1 MVLNIHARRDG
12 FGASSSEWKRK
23 TIESFAYDQL
33 VKQEL
38 LPTRPTT
45 LHNYEGLRQQLV
57 ATQRMRRYGGDD
69 EKWNFGAGYE
79 RLDGLTFAVE
89 RMGRLP
95 MVVFARFGH
104 EWLQCQRIGSRT
116 GSRCRRPGS
125 SQDSYPNEVH
135 VYAGERWLEGP
146 PGSDQWSPVD
156 VTQWPWQQR
165 EYLKVSQV
173 PDCNL
178 IQASIHPGGTWTEAP
193 DEDQVTLDNH
203 SCCGSSSSFSQ
214 RSSTVELEVSA
225 DGTILT
231 LPDKFEADKIVDEP
245 QVEKV
250 KGKPKTTRVGAAD
263 GDLKK
268 SPHEYLDEYNR
279 GSAELDKPLQLFP
292 GELVSDLLSATRP
305 DADEADR
312 AGRIVTSTNC
322 FEVPTTASSTTSP
335 LAHHF
340 LVLPLRDTVATAQP
354 GTSAKM
360 LCLGT
365 GFFALVVVGG
375 LVVRKVLLRGGGD
388 LKKTDARTR
397 GIWAA
402 ARHKMKSHDAWS
414 ILPSRDGNE
423 SHLV

>member
-1 MVLNIHARRDG
+1 MRTTLFWGPEFQARNGLVLNIHARRDG

-146 PGSDQWSPVD
+146 PGSDHWSPVD

-178 IQASIHPGGTWTEAP
+178 IQA
-193 DEDQVTLDNH
+193 V
-203 SCCGSSSSFSQ
+203 F
-214 RSSTVELEVSA
+214 
-225 DGTILT
+225 IL
-231 LPDKFEADKIVDEP
+231 
-245 QVEKV
+245 
-250 KGKPKTTRVGAAD
+250 
-263 GDLKK
+263 
-268 SPHEYLDEYNR
+268 
-279 GSAELDKPLQLFP
+279 
-292 GELVSDLLSATRP
+292 
-305 DADEADR
+305 
-312 AGRIVTSTNC
+312 
-322 FEVPTTASSTTSP
+322 
-335 LAHHF
+335 
-340 LVLPLRDTVATAQP
+340 
-354 GTSAKM
+354 
-360 LCLGT
+360 
-365 GFFALVVVGG
+365 
-375 LVVRKVLLRGGGD
+375 
-388 LKKTDARTR
+388 
-397 GIWAA
+397 
-402 ARHKMKSHDAWS
+402 
-414 ILPSRDGNE
+414 
-423 SHLV
+423 